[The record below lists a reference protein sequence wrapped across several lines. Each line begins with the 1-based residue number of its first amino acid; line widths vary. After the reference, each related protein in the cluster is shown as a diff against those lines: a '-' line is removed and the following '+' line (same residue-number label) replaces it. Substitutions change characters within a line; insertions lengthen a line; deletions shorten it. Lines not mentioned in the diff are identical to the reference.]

1 MKVGFIGTGSMGS
14 LLIES
19 FINSNALKAQQIS
32 ASNRTHSKVT
42 ELARRYPGLHA
53 AQSNRETAAESDVL
67 FICVK
72 PLESKAVTDEI
83 RNVITEE
90 QIVVSITSPVQI
102 RILEHALK
110 AKVSK
115 IIPSITH
122 QVGSGASLCIHGNRI
137 TEEDRT
143 LLEELMSHISRPIR
157 VKESYTRITSDF
169 SSCGPAFLA
178 FFMDQWIQAAVQ
190 ATGID
195 RTELCALAGEMI
207 IGTGKLLTEGGMT
220 PAELQARVAVPGG
233 ITAEAL
239 ALLDISLHSVFPE
252 LIQVTH
258 NKYEED
264 MQKVDVSFGLKPIN
278 RQQY

>member
-19 FINSNALKAQQIS
+19 FIHSDALKPQQIL
-32 ASNRTHSKVT
+32 ASNRTYSKVA

-53 AQSNRETAAESDVL
+53 AQSNRETAAESDIL

-72 PLESKAVTDEI
+72 PLESKTVTDEI

-122 QVGSGASLCIHGNRI
+122 QIGSGASLCIHGNRI
-137 TEEDRT
+137 TEEDRS

-157 VKESYTRITSDF
+157 VKESHTRITSDF

-195 RTELCALAGEMI
+195 RMELCALAGEMI

-252 LIQVTH
+252 LIRATH

-264 MQKVDVSFGLKPIN
+264 MQKIDVSFGLKPLN

>member
-19 FINSNALKAQQIS
+19 FINSNALKPQQIS
-32 ASNRTHSKVT
+32 ASNRTQSKVT

-67 FICVK
+67 FVCVK

-122 QVGSGASLCIHGNRI
+122 QVGSGASLCIHGSRI
-137 TEEDRT
+137 TEEDRF

-157 VKESYTRITSDF
+157 VKESHTRITSDF

-252 LIQVTH
+252 LIQATH

>member
-19 FINSNALKAQQIS
+19 FIHSNALKPQQIS

-42 ELARRYPGLHA
+42 ELARRYPGLHV

-102 RILEHALK
+102 RILEHAMK

-122 QVGSGASLCIHGNRI
+122 QVGSGASLCIHGSRI
-137 TEEDRT
+137 TEEDRF

-190 ATGID
+190 ATGMD

-264 MQKVDVSFGLKPIN
+264 MQKIDVSFGLKPIN

>member
-19 FINSNALKAQQIS
+19 FIHSGALGPQQIS
-32 ASNRTHSKVT
+32 ASNRTHSKVA

-53 AQSNRETAAESDVL
+53 AQSNRETAAKSDIL

-83 RNVITEE
+83 RNVMTGE
-90 QIVVSITSPVQI
+90 QIVVSITSPVQVC
-102 RILEHALK
+102 ILEHALK

-122 QVGSGASLCIHGNRI
+122 QVGSGASLCIHGSRI
-137 TEEDRT
+137 TEEDRS

-195 RTELCALAGEMI
+195 RTELYALAGEMI
-207 IGTGKLLTEGGMT
+207 IGTGKLLTEGRMT
-220 PAELQARVAVPGG
+220 PAELQARVVVPGG

-239 ALLDISLHSVFPE
+239 ALLDTSLHDVFPE

-264 MQKVDVSFGLKPIN
+264 MQKIDVSFGLKPIN

>member
-14 LLIES
+14 LLIQS
-19 FINSNALKAQQIS
+19 FIHSNALKPQQIS

-53 AQSNRETAAESDVL
+53 VQSNRETAAESDVL

-122 QVGSGASLCIHGNRI
+122 QVGSGASLCIHGSRI
-137 TEEDRT
+137 TEEDRF
-143 LLEELMSHISRPIR
+143 LLEELMSHISSARFGLKNLILGSR
-157 VKESYTRITSDF
+157 RIF
-169 SSCGPAFLA
+169 
-178 FFMDQWIQAAVQ
+178 
-190 ATGID
+190 
-195 RTELCALAGEMI
+195 
-207 IGTGKLLTEGGMT
+207 
-220 PAELQARVAVPGG
+220 RVAV
-233 ITAEAL
+233 
-239 ALLDISLHSVFPE
+239 LLSWYFYGP
-252 LIQVTH
+252 
-258 NKYEED
+258 
-264 MQKVDVSFGLKPIN
+264 VDSSRSSSYRYGPYGAM
-278 RQQY
+278 RSGR

>member
-19 FINSNALKAQQIS
+19 FIHSNALKPQQIS
-32 ASNRTHSKVT
+32 ASNRTYSKVA

-53 AQSNRETAAESDVL
+53 AQSNRETAADSDIL

-102 RILEHALK
+102 RILEHSLK

-122 QVGSGASLCIHGNRI
+122 QVGSGASLCIHGSRI
-137 TEEDRT
+137 TEEDRS

-157 VKESYTRITSDF
+157 VKESHTRITSDF

-178 FFMDQWIQAAVQ
+178 FFMDQWIHAAVQ

-239 ALLDISLHSVFPE
+239 ALLDISLRSVFPE
-252 LIQVTH
+252 LIRATH

-264 MQKVDVSFGLKPIN
+264 MQKIDASFGLKQIN
-278 RQQY
+278 PQQY

>member
-1 MKVGFIGTGSMGS
+1 M
-14 LLIES
+14 
-19 FINSNALKAQQIS
+19 
-32 ASNRTHSKVT
+32 
-42 ELARRYPGLHA
+42 
-53 AQSNRETAAESDVL
+53 
-67 FICVK
+67 
-72 PLESKAVTDEI
+72 
-83 RNVITEE
+83 
-90 QIVVSITSPVQI
+90 
-102 RILEHALK
+102 K

-122 QVGSGASLCIHGNRI
+122 QVGSGASLCIHGSRI
-137 TEEDRT
+137 TEEDRF

-190 ATGID
+190 ATGMD

-264 MQKVDVSFGLKPIN
+264 MQKIDVSFGLKPIN

>member
-122 QVGSGASLCIHGNRI
+122 QVGSGASLCIHGSRI

-252 LIQVTH
+252 LIQTTH

>member
-19 FINSNALKAQQIS
+19 FIHSDALKPQQIL
-32 ASNRTHSKVT
+32 ASNRTYSKVA

-53 AQSNRETAAESDVL
+53 AQSNRETAAESDIL

-72 PLESKAVTDEI
+72 PLESKTVTDEI

-122 QVGSGASLCIHGNRI
+122 QIGSGASLCIHGNRI
-137 TEEDRT
+137 TEEDRS

-157 VKESYTRITSDF
+157 VKESHTRITSDF

-220 PAELQARVAVPGG
+220 PTELQARVAVPGG

-252 LIQVTH
+252 LIRVTH

-264 MQKVDVSFGLKPIN
+264 MQKIDASFGLKPIN

>member
-14 LLIES
+14 ILIEA
-19 FINSNALKAQQIS
+19 FISSSALKPEQIS
-32 ASNRTHSKVT
+32 ASSRTLAKVL
-42 ELARRYPGLHA
+42 ELAKRHPGLHV
-53 AQSNRETAAESDVL
+53 STDNRQTAADSDIL

-72 PLESKAVTDEI
+72 PLEFKTVTDDI
-83 RNVITEE
+83 RSTLSPG
-90 QIVVSITSPVQI
+90 QIVVSITSPVQLD
-102 RILEHALK
+102 ILEHALVS
-110 AKVSK
+110 KVSK

-122 QVGSGASLCIHGNRI
+122 SVGSGASLCIHGSRMD
-137 TEEDRT
+137 EEDRAVV
-143 LLEELMSHISRPIR
+143 EHLMSFISRPIR
-157 VKESYTRITSDF
+157 VKESHTRITSDF

-178 FFMDQWIQAAVQ
+178 FFLEQWIHAAVQ

-195 RTELCALAGEMI
+195 RTELNCLAGEMM
-207 IGTGKLLTEGGMT
+207 IGTGKILTQGGLS

-239 ALLDISLHSVFPE
+239 ALLDQSLHDVFPA
-252 LIQVTH
+252 LIRATH

-264 MQKVDVSFGLKPIN
+264 LQKVNTLFGLDSIN

>member
-19 FINSNALKAQQIS
+19 FIHSDALKPQQIL
-32 ASNRTHSKVT
+32 ASNRTYSKVT

-53 AQSNRETAAESDVL
+53 AQSNRETAAESDIL

-72 PLESKAVTDEI
+72 PLESKTVTDEI

-122 QVGSGASLCIHGNRI
+122 QIGSGASLCIHGNRI
-137 TEEDRT
+137 TEEDRS

-157 VKESYTRITSDF
+157 VKESHTRITSDF

-195 RTELCALAGEMI
+195 RTELCALTGEMI

-252 LIQVTH
+252 LIRVTH

-264 MQKVDVSFGLKPIN
+264 MQKIDASFGLKPIN

>member
-19 FINSNALKAQQIS
+19 FIHSNALKPQQIS
-32 ASNRTHSKVT
+32 ASNRTRSKVT

-53 AQSNRETAAESDVL
+53 AQSNRETAAKSDVL

-90 QIVVSITSPVQI
+90 QIVVSITSPVQL

-122 QVGSGASLCIHGNRI
+122 QVGSGASLCIHGSRI
-137 TEEDRT
+137 TEEDRS

-264 MQKVDVSFGLKPIN
+264 MKKIDVSFGLKPIN

>member
-19 FINSNALKAQQIS
+19 FINSNALKPQQIS

-83 RNVITEE
+83 RDVITEE

-122 QVGSGASLCIHGNRI
+122 QVGSGASLCIHGSRI

-143 LLEELMSHISRPIR
+143 LLEELCP
-157 VKESYTRITSDF
+157 TS
-169 SSCGPAFLA
+169 
-178 FFMDQWIQAAVQ
+178 
-190 ATGID
+190 
-195 RTELCALAGEMI
+195 AG
-207 IGTGKLLTEGGMT
+207 
-220 PAELQARVAVPGG
+220 R
-233 ITAEAL
+233 
-239 ALLDISLHSVFPE
+239 
-252 LIQVTH
+252 
-258 NKYEED
+258 
-264 MQKVDVSFGLKPIN
+264 FGLKNLILGSRRIFRVVVLLSWPFYGPVDSS
-278 RQQY
+278 RSSSYRYRPYGAMRPGR

>member
-19 FINSNALKAQQIS
+19 FVHSDALKPQQIL
-32 ASNRTHSKVT
+32 ASNRTYSKVA

-53 AQSNRETAAESDVL
+53 AQSNRETAAESDIL

-72 PLESKAVTDEI
+72 PLESKTVTDEI

-122 QVGSGASLCIHGNRI
+122 QIGSGASLCIHGNRI
-137 TEEDRT
+137 TEEDRS

-157 VKESYTRITSDF
+157 VKESHTRITSDF

-252 LIQVTH
+252 LIRVTH

-264 MQKVDVSFGLKPIN
+264 MQKIDASFGLKPIN

>member
-19 FINSNALKAQQIS
+19 FIHSDALKPQQIL
-32 ASNRTHSKVT
+32 ASNRTYSKVA

-53 AQSNRETAAESDVL
+53 AQSNRETAAESDIL

-72 PLESKAVTDEI
+72 PLESKTVTDEI

-122 QVGSGASLCIHGNRI
+122 QIGSGASLCIHGNRI
-137 TEEDRT
+137 TEEDRS

-157 VKESYTRITSDF
+157 VKESHTRITSDF

-252 LIQVTH
+252 LIRVTH

-264 MQKVDVSFGLKPIN
+264 MQKIDASFGLKPIN